1 METQETKVKKA
12 RIHTVYKTQ
21 DGGRVPSVTTILGIL
36 AKPALIEWAWKLG
49 TEGIDYKQVRDQAGD
64 VGSLAHYLILCDIKG
79 EKPDTSEYSAKVID
93 KAETCLLKY
102 WEWRKTNPIRP
113 IMVEEALVSEQYRY
127 GGTLD
132 CFAEREDTGEFVL
145 IDFKTGKA
153 IYEEAIIQV
162 VSYAHLIKEN
172 GYDVNTVKIL
182 RIGRDVNEGFEERTI
197 YDFET
202 GWQIFLRCL
211 DIYNLKKVLKS

>member
-1 METQETKVKKA
+1 MVKETSRKA
-12 RIHTVYKTQ
+12 RIHTVYKTK
-21 DGGRVPSVTTILGIL
+21 DGDRVPSVTTILGIL

-49 TEGIDYKQVRDQAGD
+49 TEGIDYKTVRDQAGD

-79 EKPDTSEYSAKVID
+79 EKPDTSEYSPDALD

-113 IMVEEALVSEQYRY
+113 ILSEESLVSEQYRY

-132 CFAEREDTGEFVL
+132 CLAERADTGEFVL

-153 IYEEAIIQV
+153 IWPEMLYQLAAYENLLAEA
-162 VSYAHLIKEN
+162 
-172 GYDVNTVKIL
+172 GYRFDKTMIL
-182 RIGRDVNEGFEERTI
+182 RIGRDENEGFEVREVGDLSKHFDIFKSCLSI
-197 YDFET
+197 YKMQKEV
-202 GWQIFLRCL
+202 
-211 DIYNLKKVLKS
+211 K

>member
-1 METQETKVKKA
+1 MAEETKSKKS
-12 RIHTVYKTQ
+12 RIHTVYKTK
-21 DGGRVPSVTTILGIL
+21 GGDRVPSVTTILGIL
-36 AKPALIEWAWKLG
+36 AKPALIDWAWKLG

-64 VGSLAHYLILCDIKG
+64 AGSLAHYLILCDIKG
-79 EKPDTSEYSAKVID
+79 EKPDISEYSPNVLG

-113 IMVEEALVSEQYRY
+113 ILSEEPLVSEQYRY

-153 IYEEAIIQV
+153 IWPEMLYQLAAYGNLLAEV
-162 VSYAHLIKEN
+162 
-172 GYDVNTVKIL
+172 GYRFDKSMIL
-182 RIGRDVNEGFEERTI
+182 RIGRDENEGFEVREVGDLSKHFEIFKNCLSI
-197 YDFET
+197 YQMQKEV
-202 GWQIFLRCL
+202 
-211 DIYNLKKVLKS
+211 K